1 MTQPVVKIVL
11 DTREA
16 EQRAAA
22 FAAKLNSTVG
32 GGAAGATR
40 LQGALNGVSGSIVQ
54 TGGAAQRLA
63 QSLNAANN
71 NASAGVG
78 LFGKLKAALSGV
90 AGQATSLG
98 TSFAGLGGLAVAGG
112 IAAIGTAA
120 FVVGSQMADAT
131 AKVQAYK
138 ASLTTII
145 GDAGKAS
152 QAFNALASFAAKTPF
167 TLDQAVNGFVKLK
180 ALGLKPTEE
189 ALTSYGNTS
198 AAMGKT
204 LEQMVEAVAD
214 ATTGE
219 FERLKEFGIKSKQ
232 QGDSVSFT
240 FQNVTTKVKKSSEDI
255 QNFLI
260 GIGNTKFAG
269 GMERQAATIS
279 GAISSLSDNIF
290 LAFAKMGEGGFATAL
305 TKIITSLAT
314 GLQTVQPV
322 LVGIGQII
330 GGILNFAAETVTG
343 ITSIFGAITGEGSGS
358 ITLMQALGATFN
370 VIGQTVGVVGD
381 LIGSAF
387 RGVANVISWV
397 TGGLR
402 SMFGDAFGWLT
413 GITPQVAGSVG
424 LSFVGILRSVKFV
437 AGAIPQLFAAAFE
450 DVKKLF
456 GSLGS
461 IVSRLL
467 SGDLSALKD
476 VGSAFATSFKS
487 SAGVMDGIVAKA
499 SKIASDTKGNQAALD
514 RLTGRGKSTSKIDDF
529 AGGSVVPGASAA
541 GSGKDKKD
549 KDAAAAAQRAKS
561 IEEYWKTLNNAV
573 DASKLL
579 PLEAEKLTK
588 WQELQKLYGDKLTEQ
603 DKAALEAA
611 KGKIAAKLQEIA
623 LNKSITD
630 MRETTRKLDNEN
642 LITAQKRTGLSEVEQ
657 KIEDALASRR
667 VDALNA
673 GATLADLAT
682 ETWKADEQR
691 LATALRTKGVYDAQA
706 AALGR
711 LKDISAK
718 YSPDAERQGR
728 LDAIATDRKDYL
740 KAAEAQGIS
749 KGVQASVLR
758 GMADA
763 ERSIGNEARVQFSD
777 TISDLASQFGG
788 KFGSV
793 IQGLA
798 KGLQALTQAAG
809 GKSLGTGLLGSIANL
824 IGKDSNGN
832 NNAIGDAVSKAN
844 ASMLDQL
851 TGKAKLG
858 GLKDGLNKMG
868 SDIKGLFTK
877 GGDFTKS
884 LGSVLGNA
892 GAGAQIGSMTAQVA
906 NPLLKAIGLKT
917 SNTGAQIGGAIG
929 GLTGNPLIAAA
940 ASVVG
945 SIVGGLF
952 KKTKKGSATI
962 GFNGY
967 GNLDTTSLTG
977 NSSKMKEAASGAA
990 GSVISGLQT
999 IADALGGE
1007 LTGTPSVSIG
1017 LRDGKYRVDTTGSG
1031 KTKKSSTVKDFGKDG
1046 AEDAIAYA
1054 IQDAL
1059 KDGVLT
1065 GISAFSAQ
1073 VLKSATDIDAATKI
1087 AANYENVLKELRSID
1102 DPIAGI
1108 VESITKP
1115 IDALRKSMVKLGAST
1130 ADLNNVDRYRTEM
1143 LKKAKDEQLATL
1155 RDLQDGLFGTDTGV
1169 SALDQLTAKLGALT
1183 AFEADLSSGKTIDQD
1198 AFSKTVEA
1206 VKGLAG
1212 DVYGTST
1219 SQAQDIFARLNSDVA
1234 KALQVTGDNFDA
1246 KAQADQL
1253 TAQTA
1258 VLSDQLGQAVLTN
1271 DYLRQ
1276 ITEMMAANGAAA
1288 IYGGSTTRAVNGQYV
1303 SAY

>member
-71 NASAGVG
+71 NSNAGVG

-120 FVVGSQMADAT
+120 FVVGNQMADAT

-138 ASLTTII
+138 ASLTTIL
-145 GDAGKAS
+145 GPSADVGA
-152 QAFNALASFAAKTPF
+152 AFDALAAFAAKTPF
-167 TLDQAVNGFVKLK
+167 TLDQAVNGFLKLK
-180 ALGLKPTEE
+180 ALGLNATEG
-189 ALTSYGNTS
+189 ALTSLGNTS
-198 AAMGKT
+198 AATGKT
-204 LEQMVEAVAD
+204 LTDAIEMMAD
-214 ATTGE
+214 ASVGE
-219 FERLKEFGIKSKQ
+219 FERAKEFGIKAKQ

-240 FQNVTTKVKKSSEDI
+240 FQGVTTKVKKNSEDI
-255 QNFLI
+255 QKYLLD
-260 GIGNTKFAG
+260 IGNTKFAG
-269 GMERQAATIS
+269 GMDRQAATIN
-279 GAISSLSDNIF
+279 GVISSLSDNIF
-290 LAFAKMGEGGFATAL
+290 LMFAKMGEGGFATAL
-305 TKIITSLAT
+305 TKIINSLAT

-343 ITSIFGAITGEGSGS
+343 IGSIFGAITGEGSGS

-397 TGGLR
+397 TNGVR
-402 SMFGDAFGWLT
+402 SMFGDAFGWLS
-413 GITPQVAGSVG
+413 GVTPQVAGSVG
-424 LSFVGILRSVKFV
+424 LSFVGILRSVKYV

-450 DVKKLF
+450 DVKRLF

-476 VGSAFATSFKS
+476 VGSAFATSFKG
-487 SAGVMDGIVAKA
+487 SAAAMDGIVAKA

-514 RLTGRGKSTSKIDDF
+514 RLTGRGKSTSKIVDF

-561 IEEYWKTLNNAV
+561 IDEYWKTLNNAV

-642 LITAQKRTGLSEVEQ
+642 LITAQKRTGLSEAEQ

-673 GATLADLAT
+673 GATLADLAS

-728 LDAIATDRKDYL
+728 LDAIATDRNDYL

-777 TISDLASQFGG
+777 TISDLASQFGR

-798 KGLQALTQAAG
+798 KGLETLTQAAG
-809 GKSLGTGLLGSIANL
+809 GKFGGGILGSVSNL
-824 IGKDSNGN
+824 LGKDSSGN
-832 NNAIGDAVSKAN
+832 LNELGSTIADKNKSF
-844 ASMLDQL
+844 LDQL
-851 TGKAKLG
+851 STGKFAKVG
-858 GLKDGLNKMG
+858 DSLKSFGN
-868 SDIKGLFTK
+868 DIKGLFTK
-877 GGDFTKS
+877 GGGFTKS
-884 LGSVLGNA
+884 LGSILGNA
-892 GAGAQIGSMTAQVA
+892 GAGAQVGDMSASLA
-906 NPLLKAIGLKT
+906 SPLIKALGLKT
-917 SNTGAQIGGAIG
+917 SKMGGQVGGAIG
-929 GLTGNPLIAAA
+929 G
-940 ASVVG
+940 VVG
-945 SIVGGLF
+945 GPIGAAIGGVLGSVVGGLF

-967 GNLDTTSLTG
+967 GNFDTTSLSG
-977 NSSKMKEAASGAA
+977 NSGKMKEAASGAA

-1007 LTGTPSVSIG
+1007 LTGNPSVSIG

-1087 AANYENVLKELRSID
+1087 AANYENVLKELRAID

-1130 ADLNNVDRYRTEM
+1130 TDLNNVDRYRTEM

-1169 SALDQLTAKLGALT
+1169 SALDQLTTKLGALT

-1234 KALQVTGDNFDA
+1234 KALHVTGDNFDA